1 MTTVETTTNAKH
13 VDVNQP
19 KSDPF
24 PAGINRYMDIIK
36 MYDESITQVK
46 FVLDGDTV
54 KKSAFSFTIAVKDVL
69 KITQKSIET
78 IFNEIKTFNESQDS
92 NYDIT
97 RLAMSETIRKG
108 IRPRNYTILI
118 VEMEESEY
126 YNYKDAKMIT
136 YHKFDSYNVRKERTI
151 YN

>member
-1 MTTVETTTNAKH
+1 MTTVETTTH
-13 VDVNQP
+13 DVDVNEP
-19 KSDPF
+19 KDVPF

-36 MYDESITQVK
+36 MYDKSITQVK

-54 KKSAFSFTIAVKDVL
+54 KKSAFSFTIAIRDVL
-69 KITQKSIET
+69 KITPKSIET
-78 IFNEIKTFNESQDS
+78 IFNELKTFNESQDS

-97 RLAMSETIRKG
+97 RLAMSETIRKC
-108 IRPRNYTILI
+108 IRPRNYTVLV

-126 YNYKDAKMIT
+126 YNYKADKMIT
-136 YHKFDSYNVRKERTI
+136 YHKFDNYNVRKERTL

>member
-1 MTTVETTTNAKH
+1 MTTVEMTRHASGI
-13 VDVNQP
+13 DVNQP
-19 KSDPF
+19 KADPF

-36 MYDESITQVK
+36 MYDKSITQVK

-54 KKSAFSFTIAVKDVL
+54 KKSAFSFTISIRDVL
-69 KITQKSIET
+69 KITPKSMET

-97 RLAMSETIRKG
+97 GLVMSETIRKC
-108 IRPRNYTILI
+108 IRPRNYTVLI

-136 YHKFDSYNVRKERTI
+136 YHKFDSYNLRKERMI
-151 YN
+151 YK